1 MIQLSLF
8 TQYFEITDADV
19 LKGVVAMLLEVLLLL
34 LLL

>member
-8 TQYFEITDADV
+8 IPYFEIRDADV